1 MALSETPT
9 SPYDGS
15 LSDALKEEKVEV
27 LRMVAESGR
36 EGYEI
41 YDQAR
46 AQLQET
52 EEATAERIDS
62 SSRFAPVSLLRS
74 IAGRH
79 TEHLR
84 TAMEAI
90 KSLREAEGLYNEASV
105 RSNTGFMDAALADRS
120 GQMLFDEN
128 LERFSSQTRE
138 AEFNTRPYDLRA
150 RQSVGGGSSG
160 RGSTSG
166 FAQGPAQVP
175 LGLLS
180 EFSGVDLGPKVVYS
194 TPGTKKSTSQGSFR
208 HFSTEPAKKVSRT
221 LKSIRR

>member
-15 LSDALKEEKVEV
+15 LSASLKEEKIEV

-46 AQLQET
+46 TQLQET
-52 EEATAERIDS
+52 EEGTAGRIDN
-62 SSRFAPVSLLRS
+62 SSRFAPVSLLKS

-84 TAMEAI
+84 SAMDAI
-90 KSLREAEGLYNEASV
+90 KSLREAEGIYNEASIQA
-105 RSNTGFMDAALADRS
+105 NTGFMDAALADRS
-120 GQMLFDEN
+120 GQLQFGEN
-128 LERFSSQTRE
+128 LNRFDSQTRE

-150 RQSVGGGSSG
+150 RQSVGGSSG
-160 RGSTSG
+160 RSNASG
-166 FAQGPAQVP
+166 FTNQGAQVP

-180 EFSGVDLGPKVVYS
+180 EFSGTDLGPKVVYT

-208 HFSTEPAKKVSRT
+208 HFASSPSKKVSRT